1 MILAFESSC
10 DETAVAVIEPPAAI
24 RSSLVASQHD
34 IHGRFGGVV
43 PELAARRHMEVI
55 VPLYLDALQEAG
67 IALDDVTGIAATAR
81 PGLIGALLVGLS
93 FAKALALGR
102 NLPFIGVNHIEGHLN
117 AVHLEHRDVPY
128 PHLGVVVSGGHTEF
142 YIVRNF
148 GDYQLVGATRDDA
161 AGEAYDKV
169 AKLLDLG
176 YPGGP
181 IIDRMAAAG
190 DPSAFQFSLPKMTSS
205 AKFGIG
211 KYDVSF
217 SGLKTAVALHCKKHP
232 PLPRGEGAGGGWPR
246 DTYDLVASFQSTV
259 IEILMRAI
267 THIVDDHDLKAVVL
281 SGGVAA
287 NSALRTTLKAWGK
300 TNCVEVFIPSMAL
313 CADNAAMIGYVGA
326 QYLAREIT
334 SGWDLNAAATGDI
347 GIPS

>member
-10 DETAVAVIEPPAAI
+10 DETAVAVIESPTTI
-24 RSSLVASQHD
+24 RSNLVASQHD
-34 IHGRFGGVV
+34 IHSRFGGIV

-55 VPLYLDALQEAG
+55 VKLYQDALQEAG
-67 IALDDVTGIAATAR
+67 ITLDDVTGIAATSK

-93 FAKALALGR
+93 FAKALAMGR

-117 AVHLEHRDVPY
+117 AVHLENSTVTY

-142 YIVRNF
+142 YIVKAF
-148 GDYQLVGATRDDA
+148 GDYRLISATRDDA

-169 AKLLDLG
+169 AKLLELG

-181 IIDRMAAAG
+181 IIDRMAVNG
-190 DPSAFQFSLPKMTSS
+190 NPSAFRFTMPKMTDST
-205 AKFGIG
+205 KFGIG

-217 SGLKTAVALHCKKHP
+217 SGLKTAVALLVKQWQVDGQELTDAKIH
-232 PLPRGEGAGGGWPR
+232 
-246 DTYDLVASFQSTV
+246 DLVASFQFTV
-259 IEILMRAI
+259 IEILMRTI
-267 THIVDDHDLKAVVL
+267 TQIVDDFDLKGVVL

-287 NSALRTTLKAWGK
+287 NSALRATLKDWGK
-300 TNCVEVFIPSMAL
+300 ANAVGVFIPSMAL

-326 QYLAREIT
+326 QYLARGVT
-334 SGWDLNAAATGDI
+334 SGWDLNATATGLV
-347 GIPS
+347 GIS

>member
-10 DETAVAVIEPPAAI
+10 DETAVAVIESPTTI
-24 RSSLVASQHD
+24 RSNLVASQHD
-34 IHGRFGGVV
+34 IHGRFGGIV

-55 VPLYLDALQEAG
+55 VPLYQDALREAG
-67 IALDDVTGIAATAR
+67 ITLDDVTGIAATAR

-93 FAKALALGR
+93 FAKALAMGR
-102 NLPFIGVNHIEGHLN
+102 NIPFIGVNHIEGHLN
-117 AVHLEHRDVPY
+117 AVHLENNDVTY

-142 YIVRNF
+142 YIVKAF
-148 GDYQLVGATRDDA
+148 GDYHLISATRDDA

-181 IIDRMAAAG
+181 IIDRMAMDG
-190 DPSAFQFSLPKMTSS
+190 NPSAFGFTLPKMTEST
-205 AKFGIG
+205 KFGVG

-217 SGLKTAVALHCKKHP
+217 SGLKTAVALLVKQWQADGQTITDAKKH
-232 PLPRGEGAGGGWPR
+232 
-246 DTYDLVASFQSTV
+246 DLVASFQSTV
-259 IEILMRAI
+259 IEILMRTI
-267 THIVDDHDLKAVVL
+267 TQIVDDFELKAVVL

-287 NSALRTTLKAWGK
+287 NSALRTTLKEWGK
-300 TNCVEVFIPSMAL
+300 ANSVGVFIPSMAL

-326 QYLAREIT
+326 QYLARGIT
-334 SGWDLNAAATGDI
+334 SGWDLNATATGVI
-347 GIPS
+347 GIPSPLGEG